1 MWSLASIS
9 QARVAPSK
17 KPKIRLAAWQSAGFF
32 PSNYSRMMAPSSPVL
47 VILQIYLAF
56 FTNFFSS
63 CETIKIGSDGGY
75 TDIVI
80 QINDQVPEDHCPEI
94 LQNLKVFLSADS
106 CQASRFL

>member
-1 MWSLASIS
+1 MMT
-9 QARVAPSK
+9 
-17 KPKIRLAAWQSAGFF
+17 
-32 PSNYSRMMAPSSPVL
+32 PSNPVL

-63 CETIKIGSDGGY
+63 CEAIKIGSDGGY

-94 LQNLKVFLSADS
+94 LQNLKVIFFKDLQQREGWIPNYYQS
-106 CQASRFL
+106 F

>member
-1 MWSLASIS
+1 
-9 QARVAPSK
+9 
-17 KPKIRLAAWQSAGFF
+17 
-32 PSNYSRMMAPSSPVL
+32 MMAPSSSVL

-94 LQNLKVFLSADS
+94 LQNLKVFLTRPSTAEPRS
-106 CQASRFL
+106 SR